1 MAGACIAG
9 RGVALMACAFACDPR
24 AKFHTS
30 GGPRRRP
37 CLGKGRGRR
46 IYIIY
51 IYTYNIYRHIFMCNG
66 DHSPRTNSI
75 IAKICERKKAL
86 PREVTNTASSCW
98 GKFSSHG
105 PICRS

>member
-51 IYTYNIYRHIFMCNG
+51 IYIHI
-66 DHSPRTNSI
+66 
-75 IAKICERKKAL
+75 
-86 PREVTNTASSCW
+86 
-98 GKFSSHG
+98 
-105 PICRS
+105 

>member
-1 MAGACIAG
+1 MLPWKAAEGFGAFEAGQTAVLNVLGHVGVRVRQEHGRCLGHVAD

-46 IYIIY
+46 I
-51 IYTYNIYRHIFMCNG
+51 
-66 DHSPRTNSI
+66 
-75 IAKICERKKAL
+75 L
-86 PREVTNTASSCW
+86 
-98 GKFSSHG
+98 
-105 PICRS
+105 

>member
-46 IYIIY
+46 I
-51 IYTYNIYRHIFMCNG
+51 
-66 DHSPRTNSI
+66 
-75 IAKICERKKAL
+75 L
-86 PREVTNTASSCW
+86 
-98 GKFSSHG
+98 HG
-105 PICRS
+105 NQLFLGTLT